1 LISNW
6 REFWDRPHRIYVN
19 DRHRRVHYAQ
29 VAVDIIAEI
38 PQSGAVVLDYGCGE
52 ALQAADIAGHCR
64 RLYLCESGPSLRDT
78 LQRRLSGIPAIKVI
92 APEDLAELPDG
103 SLDLVVANSV
113 LQYLTREE
121 TARLAETLRPKLSR
135 EGRLIF
141 ADVIPPD
148 GGIVSDVTS
157 LVSTA
162 ARHGF
167 LLAALAGLAQTLV
180 SDYRRLRQAI
190 GLTTYEKAEIVA
202 LLERAGYRA
211 ERRQKNFGFNPRR
224 MTMIARPVR

>member
-1 LISNW
+1 MISNW

-19 DRHRRVHYAQ
+19 DRHRRVHYAR
-29 VAVDIIAEI
+29 VAADIIAEI
-38 PQSGAVVLDYGCGE
+38 PHAGAIVLDYGCGE
-52 ALQAADIAGHCR
+52 ALQAADVAVRCR
-64 RLYLCESGPSLRDT
+64 QLYLCESGPSLRDT
-78 LQRRLSGIPAIKVI
+78 LKRRFSGIPAIQVI
-92 APEDLAELPDG
+92 APEELAGLPDA
-103 SLDLVVANSV
+103 SLDLVAANSV

-121 TARLAETLRPKLSR
+121 TAKLAETLRPKLSR

-148 GGIVSDVTS
+148 GGIVSDVAS
-157 LVSTA
+157 LLATA

-190 GLTTYEKAEIVA
+190 GLTIYRESEIVA
-202 LLERAGYRA
+202 LLDRAGYRA
-211 ERRQKNFGFNPRR
+211 ERRQKNFGFNARR
-224 MTMIARPVR
+224 MTIIARPTR

>member
-1 LISNW
+1 MISNW

-29 VAVDIIAEI
+29 VAADLIEEI
-38 PQSGAVVLDYGCGE
+38 PHAGAVVLDYGCGE
-52 ALQAADIAGHCR
+52 ALQAADVAARCKW
-64 RLYLCESGPSLRDT
+64 LYLCESGPSLRDA
-78 LQRRLSGIPAIKVI
+78 LSRRLADVAAVNVI
-92 APEDLAELPDG
+92 APEELAGLPDA

-121 TARLAETLRPKLSR
+121 TAALAGTLRPKLAR

-148 GGIVSDVTS
+148 SSIVSDVTS
-157 LVSTA
+157 LLSTA

-167 LLAALAGLAQTLV
+167 LLAALAGLASTLV
-180 SDYRRLRQAI
+180 SDYRRLRQKI
-190 GLTTYEKAEIVA
+190 GLTTYTEAEIVR
-202 LLERAGYRA
+202 LLEKSSYRA
-211 ERRQKNFGFNPRR
+211 ECRLKNFGFNTRR
-224 MTMIARPVR
+224 MTIIARPNR